1 MSSSGNVVKS
11 SFIKLSDTNV
21 RIIDPNALV
30 AKRLEGFSGLYQEQT
45 EEEQFGEGPVSEEA
59 AMLDEL
65 TGDSEGN
72 GEYGDGAGETPLPE
86 ELALSFEEQREAI
99 IAEANAE
106 AERILNEAKAGAD
119 AIKEQAKEEGYKD
132 GQDLAFAELENA
144 KAGLE
149 EERQQLEASYQELVD
164 SLEPQLVDAITDVY
178 ESVFGANL
186 YARRD
191 VMICLINKALMH
203 AESLGEVIIFVS
215 SEDYDNLMGM
225 KASIFD
231 RTNFKEEPEIIQRDD
246 YPRGKAKIETPF
258 GIIDCS
264 IDTELKELSRALRL
278 LSYDGRQ

>member
-1 MSSSGNVVKS
+1 LSNSGNVVKS
-11 SFIKLSDTNV
+11 SFIKLSETNV

-45 EEEQFGEGPVSEEA
+45 EEAQYDDENMSEEA
-59 AMLDEL
+59 SMLDEL
-65 TGDSEGN
+65 TGDSEGST
-72 GEYGDGAGETPLPE
+72 EYVEDEVPLPE
-86 ELALSFEEQREAI
+86 ELSVSFEEQREAI

-119 AIKEQAKEEGYKD
+119 AIREQAKEEGYKD

-164 SLEPQLVDAITDVY
+164 SLEPQLVDAITEVY

-186 YARRD
+186 YSRRD

-203 AESLGEVIIFVS
+203 AESLGEVLIFVS
-215 SEDYDNLMGM
+215 SEDYDMLIGM
-225 KASIFD
+225 KASVFD

-246 YPRGKAKIETPF
+246 YPKGKAKIETPY